1 MDKNANRITLQQIAR
16 KAMISRG
23 LEPDFPT
30 ALLAEL
36 KEINFP
42 AKYKSEMAKDLSG
55 LRWCSVDNEDSLDLD
70 QLSYAEQLP
79 DNKVRLLVA
88 IADVDALVAPQS
100 NIDNHARQNT
110 ASIYTVAQLFPMLPE
125 KLSTDFTS
133 MRLGEDRCAVVVEMI
148 IGEDGAV
155 QQSDVYC
162 ATVFNYAKLQYE
174 SLGDW
179 LEGNGS
185 IPVEVRKVEG
195 LAENIQLQDR
205 IAQKMKDLRYEHG
218 ALEFETIEARPVFDG
233 DALSEM
239 KAELKNRAKSLIEDF
254 MIAANGATARYLEDK
269 NFPSLRRVV
278 RTPKRWDRIVELA
291 SEHGFSLPEKAD
303 SKSLSAYLKFI
314 KQNDAQHFVEMS
326 ISVLKLLGS
335 GEYVVEIPG
344 SVSEGHFGLAVKDYT
359 HSTAPNR
366 RYPDLVTQRL
376 LKSAIASHPVPYSVE
391 ELEEIAHHCTM
402 KEDDV
407 RKVERQ
413 VEKSAIASHPVP
425 YSVEELEEIAHHC
438 TMKEDDVRKVERQVE
453 KSAMAMLMK
462 PRTGEVFDAI
472 VTGASPKGTWVRLFH
487 PHAEGKL
494 VNGFNGLKV
503 GNKLKVRLIE
513 CDIEEG
519 FIDFER
525 VN

>member
-1 MDKNANRITLQQIAR
+1 MDRNANRITLKQIAR
-16 KAMISRG
+16 RAMISRG
-23 LEPDFPT
+23 LEPDFP
-30 ALLAEL
+30 AEAIVEL
-36 KEINFP
+36 REITSP
-42 AKYKSEMAKDLSG
+42 ATCNPTQAKDLRR
-55 LRWCSVDNEDSLDLD
+55 LLWCSVDNEDSLDLD

-79 DNKVRLLVA
+79 ENKVRLLVA
-88 IADVDALVAPQS
+88 IADVDALVTPQS
-100 NIDNHARQNT
+100 NIDLHAWQNT

-133 MRLGEDRCAVVVEMI
+133 MRMGEDRCAVVVEMVV
-148 IGEDGAV
+148 GDDGAV
-155 QQSDVYC
+155 QQSDVYR
-162 ATVFNYAKLQYE
+162 ATVFNHAKLQYE

-179 LEGNGS
+179 LEGSGS
-185 IPVEVRKVEG
+185 IPLEVRKVEG

-205 IAQKMKDLRYEHG
+205 IAQKMKELRYEHG

-291 SEHGFSLPEKAD
+291 SENGFSLPEKAD

-314 KQNDAQHFVEMS
+314 KQNDPEHFVEMS

-344 SVSEGHFGLAVKDYT
+344 STSEGHFGLAVKDYT

-376 LKSAIASHPVPYSVE
+376 LKSAITGLSVPYSVE
-391 ELEEIAHHCTM
+391 QLEEIA
-402 KEDDV
+402 
-407 RKVERQ
+407 R
-413 VEKSAIASHPVP
+413 
-425 YSVEELEEIAHHC
+425 HC

-462 PRTGEVFDAI
+462 SRIGEVFEAI
-472 VTGASPKGTWVRLFH
+472 VTGASPKGTWVRLYH

-494 VNGFNGLKV
+494 VDGYKGLEV
-503 GNKLKVRLIE
+503 GQKLKVRLIQI
-513 CDIEEG
+513 DIEEG

-525 VN
+525 VG

>member
-1 MDKNANRITLQQIAR
+1 MNENANRITLQQIAR
-16 KAMISRG
+16 RAMISRG
-23 LEPDFPT
+23 LEPDFPSELLDELQEISSPATCKT
-30 ALLAEL
+30 AL
-36 KEINFP
+36 
-42 AKYKSEMAKDLSG
+42 AKDLSS
-55 LRWCSVDNEDSLDLD
+55 LHWCSVDNEDSLDLD

-88 IADVDALVAPQS
+88 IADVDALVATQS

-110 ASIYTVAQLFPMLPE
+110 ASIYTIAQLFPMLPE

-148 IGEDGAV
+148 VGEDGAV

-162 ATVFNYAKLQYE
+162 ANVFNYAKLQYE

-239 KAELKNRAKSLIEDF
+239 KGELKNRAKSMIEDF
-254 MIAANGATARYLEDK
+254 MIATNGATARYLEDK

-291 SEHGFSLPEKAD
+291 SEHGFGLPEKPD

-314 KQNDAQHFVEMS
+314 KQNDPQRFVEMS

-335 GEYVVEIPG
+335 GEYVVEVPG
-344 SVSEGHFGLAVKDYT
+344 SASEGHFGLAVKDYT

-376 LKSAIASHPVPYSVE
+376 LKSAVAGHSVPYSVE
-391 ELEEIAHHCTM
+391 QLEEIAHHCT
-402 KEDDV
+402 V
-407 RKVERQ
+407 
-413 VEKSAIASHPVP
+413 
-425 YSVEELEEIAHHC
+425 
-438 TMKEDDVRKVERQVE
+438 KEDDVRKVERQVE
-453 KSAMAMLMK
+453 KSAMAILMK
-462 PRTGEVFDAI
+462 PRIGDEFEAI
-472 VTGASPKGTWVRLFH
+472 VTGASPKGTWIRLFH

-494 VNGFNGLKV
+494 VSGFNGLKV
-503 GNKLKVRLIE
+503 GNKLKVRLTEI
-513 CDIEEG
+513 DVEEG

-525 VN
+525 VD

>member
-1 MDKNANRITLQQIAR
+1 MSKNFDRISLQNIAR

-23 LEPDFPT
+23 LAPDFP
-30 ALLAEL
+30 AEVIAEL
-36 KEINFP
+36 REISSP
-42 AKYKSEMAKDLSG
+42 ATCKTAQAKDMRKL
-55 LRWCSVDNEDSLDLD
+55 LWCSVDNEDSLDLD

-79 DNKVRLLVA
+79 GNKVRLLVA
-88 IADVDALVAPQS
+88 IADVDALVTLQS
-100 NIDNHARQNT
+100 SIDDHARQNT

-133 MRLGEDRCAVVVEMI
+133 MRMGEDRCAVVVEMVV
-148 IGEDGAV
+148 GEDGAI

-162 ATVFNYAKLQYE
+162 ANVFNHARLQYE
-174 SLGDW
+174 SLGEW
-179 LEGNGS
+179 LEGSGS
-185 IPVEVRKVEG
+185 IPTEVRKVEG

-205 IAQKMKDLRYEHG
+205 IAQKMKELRYEHG

-239 KAELKNRAKSLIEDF
+239 KAEQKNRAKSLIEDF
-254 MIAANGATARYLEDK
+254 MIAANGVTARYLK
-269 NFPSLRRVV
+269 AKKFPSLRRVV

-291 SEHGFSLPEKAD
+291 SENGFLLPEIAN
-303 SKSLSAYLKFI
+303 SKSLSAYLKYI
-314 KQNDAQHFVEMS
+314 KLNDPEHFVDMS

-335 GEYVVEIPG
+335 GEYVVETPD
-344 SVSEGHFGLAVKDYT
+344 STSEGHFGLAVKDYT

-376 LKSAIASHPVPYSVE
+376 LKSALTNQPVPYTIE
-391 ELEEIAHHCTM
+391 ELEQIAHHCTV

-407 RKVERQ
+407 RKVER
-413 VEKSAIASHPVP
+413 
-425 YSVEELEEIAHHC
+425 L
-438 TMKEDDVRKVERQVE
+438 VE

-462 PRTGEVFDAI
+462 SHIGEVFEAI
-472 VTGASPKGTWVRLFH
+472 VTGASPKGTWVRLYH

-494 VNGFNGLKV
+494 VDGYKGLEV
-503 GNKLKVRLIE
+503 GQKLKVRLIFI
-513 CDIEEG
+513 DIEEG

-525 VN
+525 I

>member
-1 MDKNANRITLQQIAR
+1 MDRNANRITLQQIAR
-16 KAMISRG
+16 RAMISRG

-30 ALLAEL
+30 EAIAEL
-36 KEINFP
+36 REITSPTKCEP
-42 AKYKSEMAKDLSG
+42 AQAKDLRR
-55 LRWCSVDNEDSLDLD
+55 LLWCSVDNDDSLDLD

-79 DNKVRLLVA
+79 NNKVRLLVA
-88 IADVDALVAPQS
+88 IADVDALVTLQYS
-100 NIDNHARQNT
+100 IDDHARQNT

-125 KLSTDFTS
+125 KLSTDLTS
-133 MRLGEDRCAVVVEMI
+133 MRMGEDRCAVVVEMVV
-148 IGEDGAV
+148 GEDGAV
-155 QQSDVYC
+155 QQSDVYR
-162 ATVFNYAKLQYE
+162 ATVFNHAKLQYE

-179 LEGNGS
+179 LEGSGS
-185 IPVEVRKVEG
+185 IPLEVRKVEG

-205 IAQKMKDLRYEHG
+205 IAQKMKELRYEHG
-218 ALEFETIEARPVFDG
+218 ALEFETIEAKPVFEG

-291 SEHGFSLPEKAD
+291 SENGFLLPEIAN
-303 SKSLSAYLKFI
+303 SKSLSTYLKYI
-314 KQNDAQHFVEMS
+314 KQNDPGHFVDMS

-344 SVSEGHFGLAVKDYT
+344 STSEGHFGLAVKDYT

-376 LKSAIASHPVPYSVE
+376 LKSAIAGLSVPYAVE
-391 ELEEIAHHCTM
+391 QLEEIA
-402 KEDDV
+402 
-407 RKVERQ
+407 R
-413 VEKSAIASHPVP
+413 
-425 YSVEELEEIAHHC
+425 HC

-462 PRTGEVFDAI
+462 SRIGEVFEAI
-472 VTGASPKGTWVRLFH
+472 VTGASPKGTWVRLYH

-494 VNGFNGLKV
+494 VDGYKGLEV
-503 GNKLKVRLIE
+503 GQKLKVRLIQI
-513 CDIEEG
+513 DIEEG

-525 VN
+525 VG

>member
-1 MDKNANRITLQQIAR
+1 MDQNASRINLQQIAR
-16 KAMISRG
+16 RAMISRG
-23 LEPDFPT
+23 LAPDFPT
-30 ALLAEL
+30 ALLDEL
-36 KEINFP
+36 KQINFP
-42 AKYKSEMAKDLSG
+42 ATYQRDQAKDLRK
-55 LRWCSVDNEDSLDLD
+55 LLWCSVDNADSLDLD

-88 IADVDALVAPQS
+88 IADVDALVTPQS
-100 NIDNHARQNT
+100 DIDNHARQNT

-125 KLSTDFTS
+125 KLSTDLTS

-148 IGEDGAV
+148 VGDDGAV

-162 ATVFNYAKLQYE
+162 AMVFNHAKLQYE
-174 SLGDW
+174 SLGAW
-179 LEGNGS
+179 LEGNGP
-185 IPVEVRKVEG
+185 IPSEVRKVGG
-195 LAENIQLQDR
+195 LAETIQLQDS
-205 IAQKMKDLRYEHG
+205 IAQKMKELRYEHG

-254 MIAANGATARYLEDK
+254 MIATNGATARYLEEK

-291 SEHGFSLPEKAD
+291 SEHGFSLPEKAE

-314 KQNDAQHFVEMS
+314 KQNDPQHFVDMS
-326 ISVLKLLGS
+326 ISVLKLLGA
-335 GEYVVEIPG
+335 GEYVVETPG
-344 SVSEGHFGLAVKDYT
+344 TISEGHFGLAVKDYT

-376 LKSAIASHPVPYSVE
+376 LKSAIAGHSVPYSVE
-391 ELEEIAHHCTM
+391 QLEEIAHHCTV
-402 KEDDV
+402 KEDDA
-407 RKVERQ
+407 K
-413 VEKSAIASHPVP
+413 
-425 YSVEELEEIAHHC
+425 
-438 TMKEDDVRKVERQVE
+438 KVERQVE

-462 PRTGEVFDAI
+462 PRIGEVFDAI

-487 PHAEGKL
+487 PHVEGKL
-494 VNGFNGLKV
+494 VDGFRGLEV
-503 GNKLKVRLIE
+503 GHQLKARLIRI
-513 CDIEEG
+513 DIEEG

-525 VN
+525 VG